1 LPIGAD
7 NGGAGVNIVMMTN
20 TYTPHVGGVAR
31 AVSALA
37 EGCRDRGHRVL
48 VVAPVFP
55 DAPADEPDVVRIP
68 AIQNFNGSDF
78 SVVLPVP
85 GKLDE
90 ALDAFEPDIIHAHH
104 PFLIGSTALRVAA
117 SRACPLVFTHHT
129 LYEAYTHYVPGDS
142 TALKRFV
149 VELST
154 SYANS
159 ADQVFAPSE
168 SIAELLRERGV
179 ESALTVVPTGI
190 DRAAFSG
197 GDAEAG
203 RRRLGID
210 PQARVIGHV
219 GRLAE
224 EKNLDYLA
232 RAMIAAA
239 RQDPAVVCLVVG
251 DGPAGAEFDARFAA
265 AGLADRLVRPG
276 AMALPALAD
285 AYAVM
290 DVFAFASLTET
301 QGLVLA
307 EAMTAGVPV
316 VALDAPGAREVV
328 DGDNGRLLPHE
339 APAEAFAEALRA
351 VMGLD
356 GPARAATRQALLET
370 AAAYALPSCV
380 DRALACYTACRAE
393 RPERSN
399 RSLVAR
405 DEARAAWQRS
415 LRRVQAEW
423 TVIRGM
429 ARAAG
434 KALGAERGADE
445 RF

>member
-1 LPIGAD
+1 M
-7 NGGAGVNIVMMTN
+7 NIVMMTN

-31 AVSALA
+31 SVSALT

-55 DAPADEPDVVRIP
+55 DTPADEPDVVRIP

-117 SRACPLVFTHHT
+117 RRACPLVFTHHT

-168 SIAELLRERGV
+168 SVADLLRERGV
-179 ESALTVVPTGI
+179 ESPLAVVPTGI

-197 GDAEAG
+197 GDAHAG
-203 RRRLGID
+203 RQRLGID

-232 RAMIAAA
+232 RALVEAA
-239 RQDPAVVCLVVG
+239 RQDPAVICLVVG
-251 DGPAGAEFDARFAA
+251 DGPAGADIDARFAA

-276 AMALPALAD
+276 ALALPALAD
-285 AYAVM
+285 AYAAM
-290 DVFAFASLTET
+290 DVFGFASFTET

-316 VALDAPGAREVV
+316 VALDASGAREVV
-328 DGDNGRLLPHE
+328 KGDNGRLLDDD
-339 APAEAFAEALRA
+339 APPAAFAEALLGMLSLSGA
-351 VMGLD
+351 
-356 GPARAATRQALLET
+356 ARARMRQALAET
-370 AAAYALPSCV
+370 ADAYSLSSCV
-380 DRALACYTACRAE
+380 DRALALYAGCRAE
-393 RPERSN
+393 RSDRP
-399 RSLVAR
+399 VAFR

-415 LRRVQAEW
+415 LRRVHAEW

-434 KALGAERGADE
+434 KALGPDNDPDE
-445 RF
+445 LF

>member
-1 LPIGAD
+1 M
-7 NGGAGVNIVMMTN
+7 NIVMMTN

-31 AVSALA
+31 SVAALT

-55 DAPADEPDVVRIP
+55 DMPADEPDVVRIP

-90 ALDAFEPDIIHAHH
+90 ALDAFGPDIIHAHH

-117 SRACPLVFTHHT
+117 GRGCPLVFTHHT

-168 SIAELLRERGV
+168 SIAGLLRERGV
-179 ESALTVVPTGI
+179 ESPLAVVPTGI

-197 GDAEAG
+197 GDAAAG
-203 RRRLGID
+203 RARLGITPHD
-210 PQARVIGHV
+210 RVIGHV

-232 RAMIAAA
+232 RAMVSAAA
-239 RQDPAVVCLVVG
+239 QDPAVVCLIVG
-251 DGPAGAEFDARFAA
+251 EGPAATGIDAAFAE
-265 AGLADRLVRPG
+265 AGLGDRLRRPG
-276 AMALPALAD
+276 SLALPVLAD
-285 AYAVM
+285 AYAAM
-290 DVFAFASLTET
+290 DVFAFASHTET

-328 DGDNGRLLPHE
+328 NGDNGALL
-339 APAEAFAEALRA
+339 AADAAYTAFAAALLDWAAPSAAGRRACEAAL
-351 VMGLD
+351 
-356 GPARAATRQALLET
+356 AATAE
-370 AAAYALPSCV
+370 AYALSSCV
-380 DRALACYTACRAE
+380 DRALGWYAE
-393 RPERSN
+393 RCAAHGDR
-399 RSLVAR
+399 RTARR
-405 DEARAAWQRS
+405 DEARETWQRS

-434 KALGAERGADE
+434 KAFGPDDRLDG
-445 RF
+445 

>member
-1 LPIGAD
+1 M
-7 NGGAGVNIVMMTN
+7 NIVMMTN

-31 AVSALA
+31 SVSAMT
-37 EGCRDRGHRVL
+37 EGLRDRGHRVL

-55 DAPADEPDVVRIP
+55 DMPADEPDVVRIP

-85 GKLDE
+85 GQLDE
-90 ALDAFEPDIIHAHH
+90 ALDAFEPDVIHAHH

-117 SRACPLVFTHHT
+117 RRGCPLVFTHHT

-149 VELST
+149 VALST

-168 SIAELLRERGV
+168 SIAELLHERGV
-179 ESALTVVPTGI
+179 VSPTAVVPTGI
-190 DRAAFSG
+190 DRAAFGG
-197 GDAEAG
+197 GDGAAA
-203 RRRLGID
+203 RQWLGID
-210 PQARVIGHV
+210 AGARVMGHV

-224 EKNLDYLA
+224 EKNLGYLA
-232 RAMIAAA
+232 GALVAAA

-251 DGPAGAEFDARFAA
+251 DGPAGEAIDTAFAE

-276 AMALPALAD
+276 ALALPALAD
-285 AYAVM
+285 AYAAM
-290 DVFAFASLTET
+290 DVFAFASFTET

-316 VALDAPGAREVV
+316 VALDAAGAREVV
-328 DGDNGRLLPHE
+328 NGDNGALL
-339 APAEAFAEALRA
+339 AADTDQAAFARAL
-351 VMGLD
+351 LD
-356 GPARAATRQALLET
+356 WATLTGAARDRLRQALAET
-370 AAAYALPSCV
+370 AAAYSLLNCV
-380 DRALACYTACRAE
+380 DRALALYAARCAE
-393 RPERSN
+393 RHGRPAPVREA
-399 RSLVAR
+399 AR
-405 DEARAAWQRS
+405 EAWQRN
-415 LRRVQAEW
+415 LRGVQAEW
-423 TVIRGM
+423 AVLRGM

-434 KALGAERGADE
+434 KALGPDTGSDG
-445 RF
+445 FL

>member
-1 LPIGAD
+1 M
-7 NGGAGVNIVMMTN
+7 NIVMMTN

-31 AVSALA
+31 SVAALT

-55 DAPADEPDVVRIP
+55 DMPADEPDVVRIP

-78 SVVLPVP
+78 SMVLPVP

-117 SRACPLVFTHHT
+117 GRGCPLVFTHHT

-168 SIAELLRERGV
+168 SIAGLLRERGV
-179 ESALTVVPTGI
+179 ESPLAVVPTGI

-197 GDAEAG
+197 GDAAAG
-203 RRRLGID
+203 RARLAIE
-210 PQARVIGHV
+210 PHHRVIGHV

-232 RAMIAAA
+232 RAMVRAAA
-239 RQDPAVVCLVVG
+239 QDPAVICLIVG
-251 DGPAGAEFDARFAA
+251 DGPAAEGIDAAFAE
-265 AGLADRLVRPG
+265 AGLTDRLRRPG
-276 AMALPALAD
+276 SLGLPGLAD
-285 AYAVM
+285 AYAAM
-290 DVFAFASLTET
+290 DVFAFASHTET

-328 DGDNGRLLPHE
+328 NGDNGALLAAD
-339 APAEAFAEALRA
+339 APYTDFAAALLDWAAPSAAGRRA
-351 VMGLD
+351 C
-356 GPARAATRQALLET
+356 AQALT
-370 AAAYALPSCV
+370 ATAEAYALSTCV
-380 DRALACYTACRAE
+380 DRALDWYAKRCAAHGDRRTVR
-393 RPERSN
+393 
-399 RSLVAR
+399 R
-405 DEARAAWQRS
+405 DEARETWQRS

-434 KALGAERGADE
+434 KALGPNEPLDG
-445 RF
+445 

>member
-1 LPIGAD
+1 M
-7 NGGAGVNIVMMTN
+7 NIVMMTN

-31 AVSALA
+31 SVSAFT
-37 EGCRDRGHRVL
+37 EGFRDRGHRVL

-55 DAPADEPDVVRIP
+55 DMPADEPDVVRIP

-85 GKLDE
+85 GQLDE

-104 PFLIGSTALRVAA
+104 PFLIGSTAMRVAA
-117 SRACPLVFTHHT
+117 GRECPLVFTHHT

-149 VELST
+149 VALST

-168 SIAELLRERGV
+168 SVAGLLHERGV
-179 ESALTVVPTGI
+179 VSPMDVVPTGI

-197 GDAEAG
+197 GDRAAG
-203 RRRLGID
+203 RQRLGID
-210 PQARVIGHV
+210 AGARVIGHV

-224 EKNLDYLA
+224 EKNLGYLA
-232 RAMIAAA
+232 AALVAAA
-239 RQDPAVVCLVVG
+239 QQDPAVVCLVVG
-251 DGPAGAEFDARFAA
+251 DGPAGERIDAIFAGA
-265 AGLADRLVRPG
+265 DLADRLVRPG
-276 AMALPALAD
+276 ALALPALAD
-285 AYAVM
+285 AYAAM

-316 VALDAPGAREVV
+316 VALDASGAREVV
-328 DGDNGRLLPHE
+328 NGDNGVLLPE
-339 APAEAFAEALRA
+339 DADQTTF
-351 VMGLD
+351 
-356 GPARAATRQALLET
+356 ARALLDWATVTGAARDRLRQALAET
-370 AAAYALPSCV
+370 ATAYSLSSCV
-380 DRALACYTACRAE
+380 DRALALYAARCAE
-393 RPERSN
+393 RDSHRAPLRDA
-399 RSLVAR
+399 AR
-405 DEARAAWQRS
+405 EAWQRN

-423 TVIRGM
+423 AVIRGM

-434 KALGAERGADE
+434 KALGPDDGSDE
-445 RF
+445 FL